1 MANQKDNSTAGHE
14 LTATQATAK
23 FSGKVF
29 QLKRIGK
36 KVKDFIVDNRYMVTC
51 EILGED
57 GWDQCGMTFK
67 SFLRD
72 KPELVT
78 A

>member
-1 MANQKDNSTAGHE
+1 MANQKNNSTAGHA

-23 FSGKVF
+23 FSGKTF

-57 GWDQCGMTFK
+57 GWEQCGMTFK

-72 KPELVT
+72 KPELIN
-78 A
+78 